1 MQGFAAFGA
10 GFYGAGYA
18 RPRRRA
24 TGPSRA
30 LVKVEDSM
38 TRFGAALLLCLFA
51 SLGSVQAAPGP
62 HPHWSAGF
70 HELSFLD
77 PLDQQPMHAIA
88 FYPSTDR
95 EQPSL
100 LGGYQIDAAP
110 DAQIAIGRFPLLMLS
125 HGNTGTPLA
134 LHDLATS
141 LARKGF
147 VVVAVIHPGDNAQDH
162 SRLGTLSNLYG
173 RPIQISEAITAT
185 LNDPMLSPFV
195 NAGQVGVI
203 GYSAGGETALILSG
217 ATPDLNRLR
226 RYCVERPDD
235 RDACNTQGELIV
247 DRDDL
252 QPVADPRVRALL
264 LMAPL
269 SLKFG
274 RHTLADVHVPVLL
287 YSGDGDKLVA
297 FDKNAAA
304 LARKLPTAPD
314 FKTLAGAGHF
324 VFLAPCTDEQI
335 AAMPALCT
343 DADGVDRKDIH
354 RTMISEA
361 SRFFGEA
368 LGKPTRAGMRTA
380 DQ

>member
-1 MQGFAAFGA
+1 M
-10 GFYGAGYA
+10 
-18 RPRRRA
+18 
-24 TGPSRA
+24 
-30 LVKVEDSM
+30 
-38 TRFGAALLLCLFA
+38 
-51 SLGSVQAAPGP
+51 
-62 HPHWSAGF
+62 
-70 HELSFLD
+70 
-77 PLDQQPMHAIA
+77 
-88 FYPSTDR
+88 
-95 EQPSL
+95 
-100 LGGYQIDAAP
+100 
-110 DAQIAIGRFPLLMLS
+110 GRFPMLMLS

-147 VVVAVIHPGDNAQDH
+147 VVVAVIHPGDNSKDH

-185 LNDPMLSPFV
+185 LGDSMLAPFV
-195 NAGQVGVI
+195 NAEQVGVI

-217 ATPDLNRLR
+217 AQPDLDRLR
-226 RYCVERPDD
+226 RYCQERPDD

-252 QPVADPRVRALL
+252 QPVADPRVHALL

-314 FKTLAGAGHF
+314 FKLLAGAGHF
-324 VFLAPCTDEQI
+324 VFMAPCNSDQLL
-335 AAMPALCT
+335 AMPAICT
-343 DADGVDRKDIH
+343 DADGVDREGIH
-354 RTMISEA
+354 RDLISEA
-361 SRFFGEA
+361 GRFFSHT
-368 LGKPTRAGMRTA
+368 LGQSTRAGLQTA